1 MLQKFILLETIS
13 ICGNIQGMKTSIII
27 LTFNGLELNKKC
39 IDSILQNTEGDFEI
53 IVVDNDSQDGT
64 VKYLKS
70 LSDKQIRVIFNKEN
84 TGFARGNNQGAKRA
98 IGDILV
104 FLNNDTEV
112 TRGWLLPLQNTLA
125 SKEISIAGPKLLYPD
140 GKIQHAGVAFTDKG
154 MPRHIYR
161 RFDSNFPPAN
171 RKKEYQAVTGACLA
185 IKKEIFDRV
194 GGFDEKYINGLE
206 DVDLCF
212 KVRKSGFRV
221 MYCPKSVVVH
231 HESVGKDRF
240 KYLYRNIEYYQSKW
254 PNVKADEDDIYR
266 RDGFGS
272 LFILR
277 QHISNRYLTGNYL
290 AKTKTVLKK
299 FLGRS

>member
-1 MLQKFILLETIS
+1 
-13 ICGNIQGMKTSIII
+13 MKTSIIA

-39 IDSILQNTEGDFEI
+39 INSILKNTDGNFELI
-53 IVVDNDSQDGT
+53 IVDNASSDGT
-64 VKYLKS
+64 ADYLS
-70 LSDKQIRVIFNKEN
+70 LLSDKRIGVISNKKN
-84 TGFARGNNQGAKRA
+84 VGFARGNNQGAKKA
-98 IGDILV
+98 EGEILV

-112 TRGWLLPLQNTLA
+112 TGGWLKSLQNALD
-125 SKEISIAGPKLLYPD
+125 SGDVGIAGSKLLYLD
-140 GKIQHAGVAFTDKG
+140 GKIQHAGVVFSHKG

-171 RKKEYQAVTGACLA
+171 KEKEYQAVTGACLA

-194 GGFDEKYINGLE
+194 GGFDEKYVNGLE

-212 KVRKSGFRV
+212 KVKKSGFKV

-231 HESVGKDRF
+231 YESVSKDRF

-254 PNVKADEDDIYR
+254 PDVKADEDEIYR
-266 RDGFGS
+266 QDGFS
-272 LFILR
+272 SFFIFR
-277 QHISNRYLTGNYL
+277 QHVSNRYLTGNYL
-290 AKTKTVLKK
+290 AKIKTALKK